1 MDRDRGCSST
11 AGLQMVYR
19 RVDDFDGVPRKTQ
32 RCTATEKGTDMARY
46 RTSRPMIVDAV
57 QCTSTR
63 TIATDLGFISVKRG
77 EWVVCGESGECY
89 VVEDA
94 FFRSTFVSINEKAAL
109 PSAVKPDHSHLRL
122 AECNG
127 DDNPSRT
134 RFCTYRKHLPSGLV
148 SRSYIKS

>member
-46 RTSRPMIVDAV
+46 CTSRPMIVDAV
-57 QCTSTR
+57 QCASTK
-63 TIATDLGFISVKRG
+63 TIATDLGFINVKRG
-77 EWVVCGESGECY
+77 DWVVCGEGGECY

-94 FFRSTFVSINEKAAL
+94 FFRSTFISINERAAL
-109 PSAVKPDHSHLRL
+109 READKPDHSHLSV
-122 AECNG
+122 AKFDGNAS
-127 DDNPSRT
+127 PTRT
-134 RFCTYRKHLPSGLV
+134 RFCNYRKKLKFGIV
-148 SRSYIKS
+148 SRSQVQG